1 MRKGLVVVSLV
12 LVGLLAASYAFA
24 ATLGSAL
31 FEFDPTK
38 TNHVAAAWV
47 KGLGEADASG
57 PNNFAVLVSKS
68 IETAANASSGV
79 VITGAVGIV
88 LNEPTSVLG
97 FDIRD
102 GSHCGAGA
110 PRFNVVTMDGV
121 LHFLGCQAAAST
133 VTAVDGEPA
142 IEPGWTRKK
151 LTPSDLNQAFP
162 AIPTSAISSTN
173 TVSSIAI
180 VFDEGTDQGVGFA
193 ILDNININGV
203 FLGRPGGQ

>member
-1 MRKGLVVVSLV
+1 MRKGLVVVSFV

-47 KGLGEADASG
+47 KGLGETDASG
-57 PNNFAVLVSKS
+57 PNNFAVLLSKS
-68 IETAANASSGV
+68 TETAANASSGV
-79 VITGAVGIV
+79 VITGAEGIV
-88 LNEPTSVLG
+88 LNNTESVLG

-110 PRFNVVTMDGV
+110 PRFNV
-121 LHFLGCQAAAST
+121 LHFLGCQAATT
-133 VTAVDGEPA
+133 VSAGGEPPVEA
-142 IEPGWTRKK
+142 GWTRKT

-162 AIPTSAISSTN
+162 IIPAGPPSANN

>member
-1 MRKGLVVVSLV
+1 MRKGLVVVGFV
-12 LVGLLAASYAFA
+12 LVGLLAAGYAFA
-24 ATLGSAL
+24 ASLGSAL

-38 TNHVAAAWV
+38 TNRVAAAWV
-47 KGLGEADASG
+47 KGLGETDASG
-57 PNNFAVLVSKS
+57 PNNFAVLLSKS
-68 IETAANASSGV
+68 TDTAVNACSGV
-79 VITGAVGIV
+79 VITGAEGIV
-88 LNEPTSVLG
+88 LNSITSVLG

-121 LHFLGCQAAAST
+121 LHFLGCQAATT
-133 VTAVDGEPA
+133 VTTSDGGPAV
-142 IEPGWTRKK
+142 EPGWTRKK
-151 LTPSDLNQAFP
+151 LTPSDLNQAYP
-162 AIPTSAISSTN
+162 AIPTGGISASN

>member
-1 MRKGLVVVSLV
+1 MRKGLVVVSFV
-12 LVGLLAASYAFA
+12 LVGLLAAGYAFA
-24 ATLGSAL
+24 ASLGSTL

-38 TNHVAAAWV
+38 TNYVAAQWV

-68 IETAANASSGV
+68 TETAANASSGV
-79 VITGAVGIV
+79 VITGAEGIV
-88 LNEPTSVLG
+88 LNSSTSVLG

-110 PRFNVVTMDGV
+110 PRFNVVTMDGIT
-121 LHFLGCQAAAST
+121 HFLGCQAATT
-133 VTAVDGEPA
+133 VSADTGEPA
-142 IEPGWTRKK
+142 LEAGWTRKK

-162 AIPTSAISSTN
+162 TIPMGAMSTQN

>member
-1 MRKGLVVVSLV
+1 MRKGLVVVSFV
-12 LVGLLAASYAFA
+12 LVGLLAAGYAFA

-47 KGLGEADASG
+47 KGLGETDASG
-57 PNNFAVLVSKS
+57 PNNFAVLLSKS
-68 IETAANASSGV
+68 TETAANASSGV

-88 LNEPTSVLG
+88 LNDPLSVLG

-110 PRFNVVTMDGV
+110 PRFNVVTMDNV
-121 LHFLGCQAAAST
+121 LHFLGCQAATT
-133 VTAVDGEPA
+133 VEAGDGEPA

-162 AIPTSAISSTN
+162 AIPPGDTSANN

>member
-1 MRKGLVVVSLV
+1 MRKGLIVVSFV
-12 LVGLLAASYAFA
+12 LVGLLAAGYAFA
-24 ATLGSAL
+24 ASLGSAL

-47 KGLGEADASG
+47 KGLGETDASG

-68 IETAANASSGV
+68 TETAANASSGV

-88 LNEPTSVLG
+88 LNDPLSVLG

-110 PRFNVVTMDGV
+110 PRFNVVTMDNV
-121 LHFLGCQAAAST
+121 LHFLGCQAATT
-133 VTAVDGEPA
+133 VEAGSGEPTV
-142 IEPGWTRKK
+142 EPGWTRKT

-162 AIPTSAISSTN
+162 IIPAGLPSANN

>member
-1 MRKGLVVVSLV
+1 MRKGLVVVSFV

-24 ATLGSAL
+24 ATLSSAL

-47 KGLGEADASG
+47 KGLGETDASG
-57 PNNFAVLVSKS
+57 PNNFAVLLSKS
-68 IETAANASSGV
+68 TDTAVNASSGV
-79 VITGAVGIV
+79 VITGAEGIV
-88 LNEPTSVLG
+88 LNNTESVLG

-110 PRFNVVTMDGV
+110 PRFNVVTMDNV
-121 LHFLGCQAAAST
+121 LHFLGCQAATT
-133 VTAVDGEPA
+133 VSAGGEPPVEA
-142 IEPGWTRKK
+142 GWTRKT

-162 AIPTSAISSTN
+162 IIPAGSPSANN

>member
-1 MRKGLVVVSLV
+1 MRKGLVVVSFV

-47 KGLGEADASG
+47 KGLGETDASG
-57 PNNFAVLVSKS
+57 PNNFAVLLSKS
-68 IETAANASSGV
+68 TETAANASSGV

-88 LNEPTSVLG
+88 LNDPTSVLG

-121 LHFLGCQAAAST
+121 LHFLGCQAATT
-133 VTAVDGEPA
+133 VEAGDGEPA

-162 AIPTSAISSTN
+162 AIPPGDTSANN

>member
-1 MRKGLVVVSLV
+1 MRKGLVVVSFV

-47 KGLGEADASG
+47 KGLGETDASG

-68 IETAANASSGV
+68 TETAANASSGV
-79 VITGAVGIV
+79 VITGAEGTV
-88 LNEPTSVLG
+88 LNDPTSVLG

-121 LHFLGCQAAAST
+121 LHFLGCQAATT
-133 VTAVDGEPA
+133 VEAGDGEPA

-162 AIPTSAISSTN
+162 AIPTGAISSTN

>member
-1 MRKGLVVVSLV
+1 MRKGLVVVSFV
-12 LVGLLAASYAFA
+12 LVGLLAAGYAFA

-47 KGLGEADASG
+47 KGLGETDASG
-57 PNNFAVLVSKS
+57 PNNFAVLLSKS
-68 IETAANASSGV
+68 TETAANASSGV

-88 LNEPTSVLG
+88 LNSTESVLG

-121 LHFLGCQAAAST
+121 LHFLGCQAATT
-133 VTAVDGEPA
+133 VEAGDGEPA

-151 LTPSDLNQAFP
+151 SGSLLSRKGVAAEASGDDA
-162 AIPTSAISSTN
+162 
-173 TVSSIAI
+173 VMGI
-180 VFDEGTDQGVGFA
+180 V
-193 ILDNININGV
+193 
-203 FLGRPGGQ
+203 

>member
-1 MRKGLVVVSLV
+1 MRKGLVVVSFV

-24 ATLGSAL
+24 ATLSSAL

-47 KGLGEADASG
+47 KGLGETDASG
-57 PNNFAVLVSKS
+57 PNNFAVLLSKS
-68 IETAANASSGV
+68 TETAANASSGV

-88 LNEPTSVLG
+88 LNDPLSVLG

-110 PRFNVVTMDGV
+110 PRFNVVTMDNV
-121 LHFLGCQAAAST
+121 LHFLGCQAATT
-133 VTAVDGEPA
+133 VEAVSGEPEV
-142 IEPGWTRKK
+142 EPGWTRKK

>member
-1 MRKGLVVVSLV
+1 MRKGLVVVSFV

-24 ATLGSAL
+24 ATLSSAL

-47 KGLGEADASG
+47 KGLGETDASG

-68 IETAANASSGV
+68 TETAANASSGV
-79 VITGAVGIV
+79 VITGAEGTV
-88 LNEPTSVLG
+88 LNDPTSVLG

-121 LHFLGCQAAAST
+121 LHFLGCQAATT
-133 VTAVDGEPA
+133 VEAGDGEPA

-162 AIPTSAISSTN
+162 AIPTGAISSTN

>member
-1 MRKGLVVVSLV
+1 MRKGLIVVSFV
-12 LVGLLAASYAFA
+12 LVGLLAAGYAFA
-24 ATLGSAL
+24 ASLGSAL

-47 KGLGEADASG
+47 KGLGETDASG
-57 PNNFAVLVSKS
+57 PNNFGVLVSKS
-68 IETAANASSGV
+68 TETAANASSGV
-79 VITGAVGIV
+79 VITGAEGIV
-88 LNEPTSVLG
+88 LSDPSVLG

-121 LHFLGCQAAAST
+121 LHFLGCQAATT
-133 VTAVDGEPA
+133 VTTSDGGPAV
-142 IEPGWTRKK
+142 EPGWTRKK
-151 LTPSDLNQAFP
+151 LTPSDLNQAYP
-162 AIPTSAISSTN
+162 AIPTGGISASN

>member
-1 MRKGLVVVSLV
+1 MRKGLVVVSFV
-12 LVGLLAASYAFA
+12 LVGLLAAGYAFA

-47 KGLGEADASG
+47 KGLGETDASG

-68 IETAANASSGV
+68 TETAANASSGV
-79 VITGAVGIV
+79 VITGAEGIV
-88 LNEPTSVLG
+88 LSDPSVLG

-121 LHFLGCQAAAST
+121 LHFLGCQAATT
-133 VTAVDGEPA
+133 VTTSDGGPAV
-142 IEPGWTRKK
+142 EPGWTRKK
-151 LTPSDLNQAFP
+151 LTPSDLNQAYP
-162 AIPTSAISSTN
+162 AIPTGGISASN